1 MGVPLNFLPSIAL
14 NPIPK
19 IVRAKPVAIWLVN
32 KFKTKKAKIRDKI
45 IPEMMDAKKEKK

>member
-19 IVRAKPVAIWLVN
+19 IVRARPVAIWFVN
-32 KFKTKKAKIRDKI
+32 KFKTKKAKINDKTM
-45 IPEMMDAKKEKK
+45 PEKIDAKKEKK